1 MRERSARSAKPARDR
16 RRNGARYRLPTEIS
30 PGQRRELTQHRCR
43 SSIISG
49 GQRHPGNPG
58 LNLPKG
64 KGAHCA
70 DRHPVSKRSQADWI
84 CVLLRLTASKDGLRM
99 LTVVYQSYRSSGSP
113 AWIDRCLAS
122 VREWAEARAYH
133 YVFVGDE
140 LFDLVPAWYRERVG
154 GQILPITDLARLE
167 LAARFLAEGYERAV
181 WIDADV
187 LVFDPQRFEINV
199 NNSFT
204 FSREVCLYLED
215 GWCIERGVNNSVA
228 VFQRENTF
236 LPFYIECCKRIV
248 RQKDG
253 VISPVD
259 VGPVFLTNL
268 YKMMPFPLVTTVGL
282 FTPPILDD
290 LVEGRTAFIRT
301 YAEACRNPLY
311 AANLCHS
318 LGDPSRL
325 QVPVPEALFAAAVER
340 LIVSKGALINQL
352 LEA

>member
-1 MRERSARSAKPARDR
+1 M
-16 RRNGARYRLPTEIS
+16 
-30 PGQRRELTQHRCR
+30 
-43 SSIISG
+43 
-49 GQRHPGNPG
+49 
-58 LNLPKG
+58 
-64 KGAHCA
+64 
-70 DRHPVSKRSQADWI
+70 
-84 CVLLRLTASKDGLRM
+84 LLRLTASEDGFRM

-140 LFDLVPAWYRERVG
+140 LFDLVPAWYRARVG
-154 GQILPITDLARLE
+154 GQILPMTDLARLE

-204 FSREVCLYLED
+204 FSREICLYLED
-215 GWCIERGVNNSVA
+215 GWCVERAVNNSVA

-236 LPFYIECCKRIV
+236 LPFYIECCKWIV

-268 YKMMPFPLVTTVGL
+268 YKIMPFPLVTTVGL

-290 LVEGRTAFIRT
+290 LVDGRTAFIRT
-301 YAEACRNPLY
+301 YVEACRNPLY